1 MGLLILTKILVIN
14 LPGQPSTGEWIEKM
28 CNICKTEFY
37 SAIRKNE
44 ILSFSDKWME
54 LEMIMFSET
63 SQAYKGRSACSL
75 FHGDSRFKYV
85 CIHA

>member
-1 MGLLILTKILVIN
+1 
-14 LPGQPSTGEWIEKM
+14 
-28 CNICKTEFY
+28 
-37 SAIRKNE
+37 
-44 ILSFSDKWME
+44 ME

-85 CIHA
+85 CIHACLYQLVHCRYIAQEFL